1 MRRAIDVPLFWGA
14 FAPTLS
20 LDELYAG
27 PDLRPGEQDFDI
39 IDESPLVDK
48 AIEQAEARC
57 AVNKFVQSLS
67 PRDQEIV
74 HGVFWRGLTQT
85 EVASR
90 LKVSKMAISKALAR
104 IGRIGRSALADLG
117 NSALIN

>member
-57 AVNKFVQSLS
+57 AVN
-67 PRDQEIV
+67 QEIV